1 MSDYKKVLAT
11 IFSYSS
17 FDEEEQQQRSI
28 LILLVGLT
36 AFAGLIHSLIY
47 TMFGV
52 SEAIVAIIL
61 YIGFSLLNLTIYYFL
76 KSYNLFRNIQLVAI
90 LLFPTLTHVLNGG
103 FEQSSVVVLAAMLSP
118 LGALMFH
125 TPKAARV
132 FFYFFIL
139 IVLLSALF
147 DLFAPT
153 PEFTIPK
160 EIRMVFYFFNIVAI
174 TSISFFLL
182 LKFVM
187 DNEKFKQLLK
197 AKNVELSEEKQRVE
211 ETLTELKRTQ
221 SQLIQHEK
229 LASLGQLTAGIAHEI
244 KNPLNFVNNFSELS
258 IEMIDE
264 VFEELEKPDP
274 KEALES
280 ITLILQDVKTN
291 LQKVY
296 KHGTRADRIVKSM
309 LMHSRGSTGQKVPT
323 ALNSLISENVTLSFH
338 SMRANKNPYN
348 VSLDINLDENIGLV
362 QLIAEDFSR
371 VIINLCNNAFDA
383 MREKLSHT
391 EGYIPK
397 LSVSSS
403 FADNIV
409 SIQIADNGPG
419 IPDDIKDK
427 ILQPFFTT
435 KKGTEGTGLGLS
447 ITHDIIKV
455 HDGEI
460 EIESVD
466 GQGATFTIS
475 IPAII

>member
-1 MSDYKKVLAT
+1 MSDYKKVLAN

-17 FDEEEQQQRSI
+17 IDEEEQQQRSI

-36 AFAGLIHSLIY
+36 SLAGLVYSLIY
-47 TMFGV
+47 LMLGV
-52 SEAIVAIIL
+52 SHAIVAIVF
-61 YIGFSLLNLTIYYFL
+61 YIGFSILNLTLYYFN
-76 KSYNLFRNIQLVAI
+76 KNYNLFRNIQLVAI
-90 LLFPTLTHVLNGG
+90 LLFPTLTHILNGG

-125 TPKAARV
+125 TPKSAKV
-132 FFYFFIL
+132 FFYLF
-139 IVLLSALF
+139 VLMVLVSALL
-147 DLFAPT
+147 DLFVPIT
-153 PEFTIPK
+153 RIEIPK
-160 EIRMVFYFFNIVAI
+160 EVRMVFYFFTIVFI

-187 DNEKFKQLLK
+187 DNEMFKQLLK

-274 KEALES
+274 KESVEN
-280 ITLILQDVKTN
+280 IKLILLDVKSN

-296 KHGTRADRIVKSM
+296 KHGSRADRIVKSM
-309 LMHSRGSTGQKVPT
+309 LMHSRGSTGEKVPT
-323 ALNSLISENVTLSFH
+323 AINMLISENVTLSFH

-348 VSLDINLDENIGLV
+348 VSLEINLDESIGLV

-383 MREKLSHT
+383 MREKLAHSKD
-391 EGYIPK
+391 YSPQ
-397 LSVSSS
+397 LSVTSTL
-403 FADNIV
+403 ANNKI

-419 IPDDIKDK
+419 IPDEIKDK

-455 HDGEI
+455 HGGEI
-460 EIESVD
+460 EIESKE
-466 GQGATFTIS
+466 GEGAKFTIV

>member
-1 MSDYKKVLAT
+1 MYDYKKVLAT
-11 IFSYSS
+11 IFGYSS

-36 AFAGLIHSLIY
+36 SLAGLVYSLIY
-47 TMFGV
+47 LMLGV
-52 SEAIVAIIL
+52 SHAISAIVF
-61 YIGFSLLNLTIYYFL
+61 YIGFSIFNLTLYFFN
-76 KSYNLFRNIQLVAI
+76 KNYNLFRNIQLVAI
-90 LLFPTLTHVLNGG
+90 LLFPTLTHILNGG

-125 TPKAARV
+125 TPKSAKV
-132 FFYFFIL
+132 FFYLFVL
-139 IVLLSALF
+139 MVLLSALL
-147 DLFAPT
+147 DLFVPIT
-153 PEFTIPK
+153 RIEIPK
-160 EIRMVFYFFNIVAI
+160 EVRMVFYFFTIVFI

-274 KEALES
+274 KEALEN
-280 ITLILQDVKTN
+280 ITLILQDVKNN

-383 MREKLSHT
+383 MREKLSHS

-397 LSVSSS
+397 LSVSSRMV
-403 FADNIV
+403 DNQV
-409 SIQIADNGPG
+409 TIQIADNGPG

-460 EIESVD
+460 EIESVE
-466 GQGATFTIS
+466 GEGATFTIS

>member
-139 IVLLSALF
+139 MILLSALLDIF
-147 DLFAPT
+147 T
-153 PEFTIPK
+153 PSPQFIIPK

-274 KEALES
+274 KEGLEN
-280 ITLILQDVKTN
+280 ITLILQDVKNN

-338 SMRANKNPYN
+338 SMRANKNQYN

-383 MREKLSHT
+383 MREKLSHS

-397 LSVSSS
+397 LSVSSRMV
-403 FADNIV
+403 DNQV
-409 SIQIADNGPG
+409 TIQIADNGPG
-419 IPDDIKDK
+419 IQDDIKDK

-460 EIESVD
+460 EIESVE
-466 GQGATFTIS
+466 GEGATFTIS

>member
-1 MSDYKKVLAT
+1 MSDYKKVLAN

-17 FDEEEQQQRSI
+17 IDEEEQQQRSI

-36 AFAGLIHSLIY
+36 SLAGLVYSLIY
-47 TMFGV
+47 LMLGV
-52 SEAIVAIIL
+52 SHAIVAIVF
-61 YIGFSLLNLTIYYFL
+61 YIGFSILNLTLYYFN
-76 KSYNLFRNIQLVAI
+76 KNYNLFRNIQLVAI
-90 LLFPTLTHVLNGG
+90 LLFPTLTHILNGG

-125 TPKAARV
+125 TPKSAKV
-132 FFYFFIL
+132 FFYLF
-139 IVLLSALF
+139 VLMVLVSALL
-147 DLFAPT
+147 DLFVPIT
-153 PEFTIPK
+153 RIEIPK
-160 EIRMVFYFFNIVAI
+160 EVRMVFYFFTIVFI

-187 DNEKFKQLLK
+187 DNEMFKQLLK

-274 KEALES
+274 KESVEN
-280 ITLILQDVKTN
+280 IKLILQDVKSN

-296 KHGTRADRIVKSM
+296 KHGSRADRIVKSM
-309 LMHSRGSTGQKVPT
+309 LMHSRGSTGEKVPT
-323 ALNSLISENVTLSFH
+323 ALNMLISENVTLSFH

-348 VSLDINLDENIGLV
+348 VSLEINLDESIGLV

-371 VIINLCNNAFDA
+371 VIINLCSNAFDA
-383 MREKLSHT
+383 MREKLAHSKD
-391 EGYIPK
+391 YSPQ
-397 LSVSSS
+397 LSVTSTL
-403 FADNIV
+403 ANNKI

-419 IPDDIKDK
+419 IPDEIKDK

-455 HDGEI
+455 HGGEI
-460 EIESVD
+460 EIESKE
-466 GQGATFTIS
+466 GEGAMFTIV